1 MPTGLSSSPFLDV
14 KSFIPQESERSKP
27 LSPQSFSS
35 TPFLAVYE
43 ADEWREPGD
52 AAANA
57 RGMLASELH
66 DDELDEAIFEAIG
79 GAAELYDH
87 ASRDGDARG
96 AERVLQQH
104 FSNVQRELERVLD
117 AAGEHFGETPLAS
130 LNENETAAF
139 FDSYSPKDLHPTF
152 ENLFGGILKAI
163 KKVAGTAVNLATSG
177 ISALGSVA
185 LKPLLAKLKALVWP
199 LLQHVLTSAI
209 SRLPEVLRPP
219 ATLLAR
225 RFGLLKEFEDEQ
237 TAEATPSTCVSAI
250 QREFNAR
257 TADVLLAPSEVERD
271 LEVARIASGNGTHWN
286 NALVDLDRAR
296 NELSDRL
303 GQIKEGED
311 AGPAFENFLPA
322 LLPVL
327 KLGEKLVGRE
337 NILSFLAKLLSKLL
351 QRFIGP
357 QYAPA
362 LAKAIVDAGL
372 RLFGLEISAEDAAE
386 AARSA
391 VTSTVEET
399 VSRVAMLPEEI
410 LSNQE
415 LLEGAALEAFE
426 QAAAANFPPVLGQE
440 AYLARP
446 DLRESSHTRGT
457 WVALP
462 LHHHRRYKKYS
473 RVLRVRVTPEK
484 ARVIESFG
492 GSTLGEFLEEQLG
505 QPPGAELE
513 ADVHLYEA
521 MPGTLLPELARME
534 ESTPGLGSSEEAA
547 WGRLH
552 PLTHHA
558 AGTLLGEPGLGRHMP
573 PESLAGRHAIGPGQ
587 RFYHLNVHGMRP
599 AISAAGHRRLRRHSS
614 LKILLNF
621 KTSEIRLRLYLA
633 ENVAQALAT
642 TLRDQGHLGS
652 ILSRFRHILERKL
665 DAALRPTAH
674 GGVRII
680 HPDVPPHQA
689 AGGALQRLPPPVSGL
704 LRTQLLAWALQALQD
719 FLKSQPQLVQAAVES
734 RADGITI
741 VTIFHD
747 PPILSVLR
755 DVLSGKPI
763 PLGSAPA
770 ATLPKVDVTVAAGH
784 VHG

>member
-1 MPTGLSSSPFLDV
+1 MNRQKYLA
-14 KSFIPQESERSKP
+14 
-27 LSPQSFSS
+27 PQSFSGP
-35 TPFLAVYE
+35 PFLAVYE
-43 ADEWREPGD
+43 ADEWRGPSD
-52 AAANA
+52 VAANA
-57 RGMLASELH
+57 RAMLASELH

-79 GAAELYDH
+79 GAAELYHH
-87 ASRDGDARG
+87 ASRDGDAHG
-96 AERVLQQH
+96 ADRVLRQH
-104 FSNVQRELERVLD
+104 FSNVRRELEQALD
-117 AAGEHFGETPLAS
+117 AAGEHFGDTPLAS

-139 FDSYSPKDLHPTF
+139 FDSYSPKDVHPTF

-163 KKVAGTAVNLATSG
+163 KKVAGTAVHLAKSG
-177 ISALGSVA
+177 IGALASVA
-185 LKPLLAKLKALVWP
+185 LKPLLAKLKALAWP
-199 LLQHVLTSAI
+199 LLEHVLTSVI
-209 SRLPEVLRPP
+209 SRLPEALQTP
-219 ATLLAR
+219 ATLLGR
-225 RFGLLKEFEDEQ
+225 RLGLLKEFEDEQ
-237 TAEATPSTCVSAI
+237 TAEATPATCVGAI
-250 QREFNAR
+250 QREFNTR
-257 TADVLLAPSEVERD
+257 TADILLAPGEVERD
-271 LEVARIASGNGTHWN
+271 LEVARIASHAGTHWN
-286 NALVDLDRAR
+286 HSLADLDRAR

-303 GQIKEGED
+303 RQLKEGED

-322 LLPVL
+322 LVPVL

-337 NILSFLAKLLSKLL
+337 NIISFLANLLSKML

-362 LAKAIVDAGL
+362 LSKAIVDAGL
-372 RLFGLEISAEDAAE
+372 RLFGLEISPDDAAQ

-391 VTSTVEET
+391 VTSTAEET
-399 VSRVAMLPEEI
+399 VDRVTMLPDEI
-410 LSNQE
+410 LNNRE

-440 AYLARP
+440 TYLARP
-446 DLRESSHTRGT
+446 DLRESSHARGT
-457 WVALP
+457 WIALP

-484 ARVIESFG
+484 ARVIETFG

-505 QPPGAELE
+505 HPPGADLE
-513 ADVHLYEA
+513 AEVHLYEA

-534 ESTPGLGSSEEAA
+534 GSTPGLGSSEEAA

-587 RFYHLNVHGMRP
+587 RFYHLNVHGMHP
-599 AISAAGHRRLRRHSS
+599 AMSASGHKRLRRHSS

-621 KTSEIRLRLYLA
+621 RTSEISLRVYLA
-633 ENVAQALAT
+633 ENVAQALAA

-652 ILSRFRHILERKL
+652 ILSRFRHILEHKL

-674 GGVRII
+674 GGVRIV
-680 HPDVPPHQA
+680 HPDVPPQQA
-689 AGGALQRLPPPVSGL
+689 GGGALQRLPPAVIGV
-704 LRTQLLAWALQALQD
+704 LRTQLLAWALQALQN
-719 FLKSQPQLVQAAVES
+719 FLKTQPQLVRAAVES
-734 RADGITI
+734 PADGITI
-741 VTIFHD
+741 LAVFHD

-763 PLGSAPA
+763 PPGPTPA
-770 ATLPKVDVTVAAGH
+770 ATMPKVDVTIAAGH

>member
-14 KSFIPQESERSKP
+14 KSFTPPESELPRVPS
-27 LSPQSFSS
+27 SGSFST

-43 ADEWREPGD
+43 ADEWRNPD
-52 AAANA
+52 DVAATA
-57 RGMLASELH
+57 RGMLATELH

-79 GAAELYDH
+79 GAAELYDRS
-87 ASRDGDARG
+87 SRDTDPPG

-104 FSNVQRELERVLD
+104 FSAVQRELERVLD
-117 AAGEHFGETPLAS
+117 AAGEHFGDTPLAT

-139 FDSYSPKDLHPTF
+139 FDSYSPKALHPAF

-163 KKVAGTAVNLATSG
+163 KKVAGTAVGLAKSG
-177 ISALGSVA
+177 IGALASVT

-225 RFGLLKEFEDEQ
+225 RLGLLKEFEDEQ
-237 TAEATPSTCVSAI
+237 AAEAMPSTCVTAI
-250 QREFNAR
+250 QREFNKR
-257 TADVLLAPSEVERD
+257 TADLLLAPSDVERD
-271 LEVARIASGNGTHWN
+271 LEVARISSGSATHWDK
-286 NALVDLDRAR
+286 ALTDLDRAR

-303 GQIKEGED
+303 GQLKEGED

-327 KLGEKLVGRE
+327 KLGEKLIGRE

-357 QYAPA
+357 QFAPA
-362 LAKAIVDAGL
+362 LARAIVDAGL

-399 VSRVAMLPEEI
+399 VGRVAMLPEGI

-426 QAAAANFPPVLGQE
+426 QAAAANLPPVLGPE
-440 AYLARP
+440 TYLARP
-446 DLRESSHTRGT
+446 DLRESSHARGT

-462 LHHHRRYKKYS
+462 LHHRRRYKKYS
-473 RVLRVRVTPEK
+473 RVLRIRVTPEK
-484 ARVIESFG
+484 ARVIETFG
-492 GSTLGEFLEEQLG
+492 GATLGEFLEEQLG

-513 ADVHLYEA
+513 ADVHLYEV
-521 MPGTLLPELARME
+521 MPGTLLPELTRME

-558 AGTLLGEPGLGRHMP
+558 AGTLLGEPGLGRHMS

-587 RFYHLNVHGMRP
+587 RLYHLNVHGLRP
-599 AISAAGHRRLRRHSS
+599 AISATGHRRLRRHSS

-621 KTSEIRLRLYLA
+621 KTSEIHLRLYLA
-633 ENVAQALAT
+633 ENVAQRLAT
-642 TLRDQGHLGS
+642 TLRESGASGQ
-652 ILSRFRHILERKL
+652 
-665 DAALRPTAH
+665 
-674 GGVRII
+674 
-680 HPDVPPHQA
+680 HPCTLPPHP
-689 AGGALQRLPPPVSGL
+689 G
-704 LRTQLLAWALQALQD
+704 T
-719 FLKSQPQLVQAAVES
+719 
-734 RADGITI
+734 
-741 VTIFHD
+741 
-747 PPILSVLR
+747 
-755 DVLSGKPI
+755 
-763 PLGSAPA
+763 
-770 ATLPKVDVTVAAGH
+770 
-784 VHG
+784 